1 MLNELRDEIYSD
13 AVAHGLWD
21 GDYLRKT
28 FVNSDVLR
36 DSGLQIYKIVNTER
50 ELARVN
56 ATFRVFLE
64 NQELLESV
72 LEEDHFAE
80 ELADV
85 IITALSAAGYLGIDI
100 DKAVR
105 AKMEI
110 NRGREWRHGQ
120 GRVVVTGVRWAES
133 GNRKKNQGLVTF
145 TTVTRELHN
154 AVDLSGAEP
163 NQTSRG
169 GLILNTD
176 NDESRRMVEMCYR
189 THKTLVNPIVD
200 WTDEDVWEFIKRY
213 NVPYCELYDFGFKRL
228 GCVACPLGGSAS
240 MQRELEFFPQ
250 FKKFYIRAFDEMLD
264 ARRKA
269 GKHINRHWTDGESV
283 LRWWVGK
290 GGESKDELQLGIFDE
305 TEESSDE
312 M

>member
-13 AVAHGLWD
+13 AAAHGLWD

-36 DSGLQIYKIVNTER
+36 DSGLLQIYKIVNTER

-110 NRGREWRHGQ
+110 NRGREWRHG
-120 GRVVVTGVRWAES
+120 
-133 GNRKKNQGLVTF
+133 K
-145 TTVTRELHN
+145 
-154 AVDLSGAEP
+154 
-163 NQTSRG
+163 
-169 GLILNTD
+169 
-176 NDESRRMVEMCYR
+176 
-189 THKTLVNPIVD
+189 
-200 WTDEDVWEFIKRY
+200 
-213 NVPYCELYDFGFKRL
+213 
-228 GCVACPLGGSAS
+228 
-240 MQRELEFFPQ
+240 
-250 FKKFYIRAFDEMLD
+250 
-264 ARRKA
+264 
-269 GKHINRHWTDGESV
+269 
-283 LRWWVGK
+283 
-290 GGESKDELQLGIFDE
+290 
-305 TEESSDE
+305 
-312 M
+312 